1 MNKIEKSI
9 FLISLICIVLMSIL
23 LYYVYLENKKYYKN
37 IEYFSFKK
45 GLTEI

>member
-1 MNKIEKSI
+1 MNNIEKYI
-9 FLISLICIVLMSIL
+9 VLISLICIILMSIL
-23 LYYVYLENKKYYKN
+23 LYYVYLENQKYYKK